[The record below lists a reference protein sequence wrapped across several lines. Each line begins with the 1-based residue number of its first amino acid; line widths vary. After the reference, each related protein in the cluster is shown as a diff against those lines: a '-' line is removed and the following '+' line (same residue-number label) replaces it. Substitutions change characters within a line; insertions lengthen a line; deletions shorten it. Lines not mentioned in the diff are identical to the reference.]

1 MKRALLLLSVSLVT
15 ACAAPA
21 PRTTLAAPKS
31 HAEMLVLDTHLDTAL
46 HLERPGWNFADRHD
60 LADDLAQLDIPRMRD
75 GNLDGG
81 FFTIYTEQ
89 GPLTEAGY
97 ASALAHA
104 RGRSSLIDK
113 MVADNSGVM
122 GFARTAVEARELNAA
137 GKLVALK
144 SIENSY
150 PLGNDLSLLQEFYTK
165 GVRMAGP
172 VHSANNQLADSA
184 TDKPLWNGLS
194 PLGREWVR
202 EMNRLGMVIDASHA
216 SDAAFD
222 QLLELSKYP
231 IILSHSSLRSAH
243 DHPRNL
249 DEVRLKKLAQHGGAM
264 CLSTIFLSDMNLTPA
279 RAKLFSQYE
288 HMENMSPQA
297 QADLALAWRKLDQTE
312 LMWAA
317 DFETYM
323 TMVIRAIAIA
333 GPDHVCF
340 GADWDGGGGIPGLA
354 DITALPVVTARL
366 RKAGYSS
373 ADIKKMWSGN
383 VLRILS
389 SQRN

>member
-1 MKRALLLLSVSLVT
+1 MMRTLLLLTVSLVA
-15 ACAAPA
+15 ACTAPA
-21 PRTTLAAPKS
+21 PRTTQAVPKS

-46 HLERPGWNFADRHD
+46 HLERPGWSFADRHN

-89 GPLTEAGY
+89 GPLTEAGF
-97 ASALAHA
+97 AAALAHA
-104 RGRSSLIDK
+104 RRRSALIDK
-113 MVADNSGVM
+113 MVADNQGVM
-122 GFARTAVEARELNAA
+122 GFARKAADARQLNAA
-137 GKLVALK
+137 GKLIALK

-150 PLGNDLSLLQEFYTK
+150 PLGTDLALLQEFYNQ

-194 PLGREWVR
+194 PLGRQWVQ

-216 SDAAFD
+216 SDATFD
-222 QLLELSKYP
+222 QLLELSKFP

-249 DEVRLKKLAQHGGAM
+249 DEARLKKLAQHGGAM
-264 CLSTIFLSDMNLTPA
+264 CVSTIFLSDMNLTPA

-297 QADLALAWRKLDQTE
+297 QTDLALAWRKLDQTE

-323 TMVIRAIAIA
+323 TMVLRAIAIA

-340 GADWDGGGGIPGLA
+340 GADWDGGGGLPSIA
-354 DITALPVVTARL
+354 DITALPEVTARL
-366 RKAGYSS
+366 RKAGYSD
-373 ADIKKMWSGN
+373 ADIEKMWSGN

-389 SQRN
+389 SQKN